1 MGEGKINLP
10 VSIVDRQVGIYLPI
24 FSNFPTQDTF
34 LVYLSYLFDI
44 NTHTQKRQDRALLII
59 SISLLVGGI
68 NYLDQT
74 YTTYWKNIMSLPFF
88 CFLLTSAISFFTS
101 KNLNSDLSTYFSQYF
116 LHTTKLHIVP

>member
-74 YTTYWKNIMSLPFF
+74 YTTTGR
-88 CFLLTSAISFFTS
+88 TSCLFRSSASS
-101 KNLNSDLSTYFSQYF
+101 
-116 LHTTKLHIVP
+116 